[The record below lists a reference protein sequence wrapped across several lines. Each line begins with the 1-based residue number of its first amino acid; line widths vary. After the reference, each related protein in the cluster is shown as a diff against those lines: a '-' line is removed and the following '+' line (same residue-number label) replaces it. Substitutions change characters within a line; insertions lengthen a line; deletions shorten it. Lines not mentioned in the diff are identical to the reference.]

1 MNASSQTP
9 AGASPPESPVPHSR
23 IAAPFALR
31 PVPVVW
37 PAPAAEPT
45 TAEQAMPVAQA
56 PAAETSA
63 ATAQESVAEAS
74 PVATPAKAAA
84 ALLDAELVRL
94 AETGDEVTGEGLAA
108 VEETAGLLFDP
119 QVAEGIAA
127 AARAQGRLDVRAEY
141 AADIAECGRQ
151 LAMLADQNRTLRERQ
166 TDRDA
171 LKRSLDAVHR
181 LLEGRPL
188 TDYLPV
194 QAILDAAAHGTTP
207 YDSAPMTLAWDP
219 ERGIELPDDG
229 SLDGQAIVPCTSVY
243 GGRADLVLPGEQ
255 RQALASLL
263 DLQLRDVNAP
273 CPTPKCGMDD
283 DLDATNPFL
292 FGWSRL
298 EIAALGDGPRWYC
311 SDMCVIDAL
320 TRAGHELREEADR
333 EAEQGGDL

>member
-1 MNASSQTP
+1 MS
-9 AGASPPESPVPHSR
+9 EDVR
-23 IAAPFALR
+23 AAYANYGVTFPLD
-31 PVPVVW
+31 
-37 PAPAAEPT
+37 
-45 TAEQAMPVAQA
+45 
-56 PAAETSA
+56 ETSA
-63 ATAQESVAEAS
+63 PEAPEVTALSEAVQAS
-74 PVATPAKAAA
+74 PGVSPARAAA

-94 AETGDEVTGEGLAA
+94 AETGDEVTGKGLAA

-127 AARAQGRLDVRAEY
+127 AARAQGRLEVRAEY
-141 AADIAECGRQ
+141 AQDLAERGRQ
-151 LAMLADQNRTLRERQ
+151 IAMLSDQNRTLREGQ
-166 TDRDA
+166 TDRDG
-171 LKRSLDAVHR
+171 LKASLDAVHR

-194 QAILDAAAHGTTP
+194 QAILDAVAHGTTP
-207 YDSAPMTLAWDP
+207 YDSAPMTLAWEP
-219 ERGIELPDDG
+219 QRGVELPDDG
-229 SLDGQAIVPCTSVY
+229 SLTGQAIVPCTSVY
-243 GGRADLVLPGEQ
+243 GGRADLVLDGEH

-263 DLQLRDVNAP
+263 GLQLRDVNAP
-273 CPTPKCGMDD
+273 CPTPNCGADD

-333 EAEQGGDL
+333 QAEQGGDL